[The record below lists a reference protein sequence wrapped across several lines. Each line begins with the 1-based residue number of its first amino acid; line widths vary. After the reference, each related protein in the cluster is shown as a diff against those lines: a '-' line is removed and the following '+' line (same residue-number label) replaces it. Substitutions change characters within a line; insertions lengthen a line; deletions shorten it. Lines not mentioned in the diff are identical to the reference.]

1 VLDASRR
8 RDGWH
13 WACFPTPSPTEEKE
27 TTMVK
32 QIQTPQSAKK
42 SMSQGAASQGTAGST
57 RGAVSSSTGERDEIY
72 GVVSVIYHA
81 LQGAETYQR
90 YIDDAQKAG
99 DGELQQ
105 FFETCRKEEL
115 ERAKRAK
122 SILLDRLEDEELEDE
137 GDADEEEDSDEES
150 SSEDEEE

>member
-1 VLDASRR
+1 
-8 RDGWH
+8 
-13 WACFPTPSPTEEKE
+13 
-27 TTMVK
+27 MVK

-42 SMSQGAASQGTAGST
+42 SMSQGATSQGAAGVT
-57 RGAVSSSTGERDEIY
+57 RGAAGSSTGERDEIY

-90 YIDDAQKAG
+90 YIDDARKAG

-105 FFETCRKEEL
+105 FFETCRKEEV

-122 SILLDRLEDEELEDE
+122 SILLERLEDEELEDEDE
-137 GDADEEEDSDEES
+137 GDADEEEDSEEES

>member
-1 VLDASRR
+1 
-8 RDGWH
+8 
-13 WACFPTPSPTEEKE
+13 
-27 TTMVK
+27 MVK
-32 QIQTPQSAKK
+32 QVQTPQSAKK
-42 SMSQGAASQGTAGST
+42 SMGQQGASSRAGVT
-57 RGAVSSSTGERDEIY
+57 NARTGERDEIY

-105 FFETCRKEEL
+105 FFETCRKEEM

-122 SILLDRLEDEELEDE
+122 SILLERLEDEELDE
-137 GDADEEEDSDEES
+137 GDSEGAEDDEDDEES
-150 SSEDEEE
+150 SSTDEEE